1 MSVEFNDEISNLQ
14 NSYTGNLPKNQSQG
28 LIGWVIKIGI
38 AKNTTQA
45 NSILIALSVLFFL
58 TSFYF
63 FWNQSTDNGKT
74 LRSLDQVTTELT
86 Q

>member
-14 NSYTGNLPKNQSQG
+14 SAYANNSSRSQSQG

-45 NSILIALSVLFFL
+45 NGILVTLSILFFL

-63 FWNQSTDNGKT
+63 FWNQSIDNKKT